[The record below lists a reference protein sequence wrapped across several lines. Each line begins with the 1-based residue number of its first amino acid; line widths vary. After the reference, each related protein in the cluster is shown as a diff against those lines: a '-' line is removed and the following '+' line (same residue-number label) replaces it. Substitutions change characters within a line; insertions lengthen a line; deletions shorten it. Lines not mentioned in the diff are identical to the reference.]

1 MVRYIRM
8 TTNHVRL
15 DETDKEII
23 AHLQDDGRMPFSNL
37 GPAVGL
43 SPAAVR
49 QRVLHLVSEGFM
61 QIVAV
66 TDPTTFGFA
75 VQALVGIKVKGDLGA
90 AAKALAEIPEIDYV
104 VIVTGRFDIMIE
116 VVVEDTDRLLDLM
129 NEVRSIGS
137 IASTEVFNFL
147 RLEKQT
153 YNWGTR

>member
-1 MVRYIRM
+1 M
-8 TTNHVRL
+8 TGDNARL
-15 DETDKEII
+15 DDTDKSII

-49 QRVLHLVSEGFM
+49 QRVLHLISEGFM

-66 TDPTTFGFA
+66 TDPTTVGFA
-75 VQALVGIKVKGDLGA
+75 VQALVGVNVKGDLDIA
-90 AAKALAEIPEIDYV
+90 ASALAEIPEVDYV
-104 VIVTGRFDIMIE
+104 VIVTGRFDIIIE
-116 VVVEDTDRLLDLM
+116 VVVEDMDKLLELM
-129 NEVRSIGS
+129 NEIRRIES

>member
-1 MVRYIRM
+1 M

-49 QRVLHLVSEGFM
+49 QRVLHLISEGFM

-66 TDPTTFGFA
+66 TDPTTVGFA

-129 NEVRSIGS
+129 NEVRRIES

>member
-1 MVRYIRM
+1 M
-8 TTNHVRL
+8 TANPLRL
-15 DETDKEII
+15 DETDKAVI
-23 AHLQDDGRMPFSNL
+23 AHLQDDGRMPFSTL

-49 QRVLHLVSEGFM
+49 HRVLHLISEGFM

-66 TDPTTFGFA
+66 TDPTTVGFT
-75 VQALVGIKVKGDLGA
+75 VQALVGIKVKGDLDVA
-90 AAKALAEIPEIDYV
+90 ARDLAKISEVDYV

-116 VVVEDTDRLLDLM
+116 VVVEDTDRLLELM
-129 NEVRSIGS
+129 NEIRRIDS
-137 IASTEVFNFL
+137 IATTEVFNFL

>member
-1 MVRYIRM
+1 M
-8 TTNHVRL
+8 TINGPNL

-23 AHLQDDGRMPFSNL
+23 ALLQDDGRMPFSTL

-49 QRVLHLVSEGFM
+49 QRVLSLISEGFM

-66 TDPTTFGFA
+66 TDPTTIGFTVMA
-75 VQALVGIKVKGDLGA
+75 IAGITVRGNLDDVA
-90 AAKALAEIPEIDYV
+90 AELAKIDEISYV
-104 VIVTGRFDIMIE
+104 VIVTGRFDIIVE
-116 VVVEDTDRLLDLM
+116 AVVEDTERLLELM
-129 NEVRSIGS
+129 NEIRNIEA
-137 IASTEVFNFL
+137 INATEVFNFL